1 MEVSQ
6 LYKEGQVMWKR
17 VSGCVAA
24 ALCSSLAFADSQIK
38 SGDTAF
44 RADGAAEVAKA
55 IEQAEWSFSRSSLAP
70 VIEIGVMDKSR
81 GFLERSRQELAQGN
95 VRTARELVDRAMEPL
110 AQMRSGAMAG
120 KHPDQH
126 QYKEGLRQTLLS
138 LLPEAQRIA
147 REKRVSDA
155 FVADARAAVERSD
168 ALLAEGQAE
177 TARQTLMTVYETVQ
191 QRLAGLRSGDDFYLA
206 IPQLPESEQWSDGL
220 RRIEE
225 RRIISQYLLIEAKS
239 SGLDVAALQSGI
251 RGAEDTVADAEHLAA
266 QSRWTP
272 ALERLE
278 LAYIQYEDSWRTAG
292 VEW

>member
-1 MEVSQ
+1 
-6 LYKEGQVMWKR
+6 MWKR
-17 VSGCVAA
+17 VSGCIAA
-24 ALCSSLAFADSQIK
+24 ALCTGLAFADSAMK
-38 SGDTAF
+38 SGGLAVH
-44 RADGAAEVAKA
+44 ADSAAEVAKA

-70 VIEIGVMDKSR
+70 VIEINVMDKSR
-81 GFLERSRQELAQGN
+81 GLLERSRQELAQGK

-120 KHPDQH
+120 KHPDQR
-126 QYKEGLRQTLLS
+126 QYKDGLRQTLLS

-147 REKRVSDA
+147 REKRVSEA
-155 FVADARAAVERSD
+155 FVADGRAAVEHSD
-168 ALLAEGQAE
+168 ALLAEGQVEA
-177 TARQTLMTVYETVQ
+177 AQQALMTAYETVQ

-225 RRIISQYLLIEAKS
+225 RRIISQYLLVEAES
-239 SGLDVAALQSGI
+239 SGIDVAALQSGI
-251 RGAEDTVADAEHLAA
+251 RRAEEIVADAEHLAT
-266 QSRWTP
+266 QSRWMP